1 MSLQPGLYVTA
12 TPIGNLKD
20 ITFRAVDVLRQAD
33 VILCEDKRV
42 TAKLCQ
48 AYEIKTP
55 LSAYHDHNGEI
66 VRPKILDRLRNDQ
79 AIAIVSDAGTPLI
92 SDPGYKLVKE
102 ARDQGF
108 AIFTVPGP
116 CAAIAGLSIAGAPT
130 DQFMFAGFLPPKAHA
145 RRKTLM
151 ELSSVGGTLIFYETG
166 PRLTEALADVED
178 ALGNRKVAIARELTK
193 LHEELRNGTAREL
206 CTHYKEFGPPRGEI
220 VLIVYPPEE
229 ESWSDEQISQLLTG
243 LLADHSVKD
252 AASMA
257 AEETGMARKTLY
269 KLALDLKKHGE
280 KTSG

>member
-151 ELSSVGGTLIFYETG
+151 ELNSVGGTLIFYETG

-243 LLADHSVKD
+243 LLTDHSVKD

-257 AEETGMARKTLY
+257 AEETGMARKVLY
-269 KLALDLKKHGE
+269 KLALDLKKHDE
-280 KTSG
+280 ETSG